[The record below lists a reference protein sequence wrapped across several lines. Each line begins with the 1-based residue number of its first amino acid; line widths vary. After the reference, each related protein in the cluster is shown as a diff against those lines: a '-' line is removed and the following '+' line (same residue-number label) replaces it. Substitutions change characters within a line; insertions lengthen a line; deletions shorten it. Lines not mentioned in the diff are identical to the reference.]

1 MPKEACSLALPFFST
16 LLQKRSYCGILY
28 KICYRKGASLTEKF
42 DNWPLLGSVSSP
54 ADVKAMPA
62 EKLPTLATEIRDYL
76 AFRVGENGG
85 HLASNL
91 GVVELTLA
99 LHRVFDTP
107 QDHLIFDVGHQSY
120 VHKLLTGRKEQ
131 FDTLRQAG
139 GLSGFTKRCES
150 EHDAFGAG
158 HSSTSISAALGMA
171 QAEAQKG
178 SGAWTVAVI
187 GDGALTGGL
196 AYEALNNCRQ
206 GLRLLI
212 VINENEMSISPN
224 TGRLARHLA
233 KMRTSRNYLQTKKF
247 TSSALRHI
255 PLLGR
260 PLYRFLRWIKRRVK
274 RLLYRENWFEQ
285 MGMRYFG
292 PADGNDTESVE
303 MLLRHVKALDGL
315 AVLHFK
321 TKKGKG
327 FTPAEQDPNS
337 YHALSPCT
345 KPHADRTF
353 SRIFGETLTQMAER
367 DERVCAI
374 TAAMSDG
381 TGLEPFRHRHPA
393 RFYDVGIAE
402 GHAVTFA
409 AGLAA
414 GGLRPVVAVYSTF
427 LQRAYDNVL
436 HDVALQGLP
445 VVLCIDR
452 AGLNA
457 GDGATHHG
465 IFDVAMLA
473 QIPNVRIYAPMTA
486 AGLRVSLRTA
496 LSNEG
501 LTAIRY
507 PNGAENKAVVQA
519 FYPNG
524 IAENEPL
531 QVRSFGDTELEGA
544 VTIVTHGRIAAVA
557 LEAVERLRAAGIPA
571 RVLLCEYLTPFG
583 DLSREIAP
591 MLGENVLFLEEEIR
605 SGGFGMNLAEAL
617 KENGALDGRMYEILA
632 TVDGFLTPSAGQTPL
647 QVAGL
652 DADAVTKAALAL
664 IDHKDEKEKDDVKG

>member
-1 MPKEACSLALPFFST
+1 M
-16 LLQKRSYCGILY
+16 
-28 KICYRKGASLTEKF
+28 EKF
-42 DNWPLLGSVSSP
+42 DKWPLLGSVSSP
-54 ADVKAMPA
+54 EDVKA
-62 EKLPTLATEIRDYL
+62 LSDDQLHTLANEIREYL

-99 LHRVFDTP
+99 LHRIFSTP
-107 QDHLIFDVGHQSY
+107 HDHIVFDVGHQSY

-139 GLSGFTKRCES
+139 GLSGFTKRSES
-150 EHDAFGAG
+150 AHDAFGAG
-158 HSSTSISAALGMA
+158 HSSTSISAAIGLA

-178 SGAWTVAVI
+178 SDAWTVAVI

-196 AYEALNNCRQ
+196 AYEGLNNCRQ

-233 KMRTSRNYLQTKKF
+233 KIRSSRNYLQTKRF

-260 PLYRFLRWIKRRVK
+260 PIYGILRWFKRRVK
-274 RLLYRENWFEQ
+274 RLLYSENWFEQ
-285 MGMRYFG
+285 MGMHYFG
-292 PADGNDTESVE
+292 PADGNDLESVE
-303 MLLRHVKALDGL
+303 MLLSHVKKMGAP

-327 FTPAEQDPNS
+327 YAPAEQEPNV
-337 YHALSPCT
+337 YHALPACNKCHNGMS
-345 KPHADRTF
+345 F
-353 SRIFGETLTQMAER
+353 SSVFGESLTQMAE
-367 DERVCAI
+367 ENEKICAI
-374 TAAMSDG
+374 TAAMSSG
-381 TGLEPFRHRHPA
+381 TGLDSFRQRHPT

-445 VVLCIDR
+445 VVFCIDR

-465 IFDVAMLA
+465 IFDVAMLSSV
-473 QIPNVRIYAPMTA
+473 PNIRIYAPVTA
-486 AGLRVSLRTA
+486 AGLRTSLQVA
-496 LSNEG
+496 LEADAIS
-501 LTAIRY
+501 AIRY
-507 PNGAENKAVVQA
+507 PNGGEDPAVIGA
-519 FYPNG
+519 FYPDG
-524 IAENEPL
+524 VDGADRPR
-531 QVRSFGDTELEGA
+531 VRAWGDGAASA
-544 VTIVTHGRIAAVA
+544 VTIVTHGRITSCALQAAEELRRQGVA
-557 LEAVERLRAAGIPA
+557 AQ
-571 RVLLCEYLTPFG
+571 VLLCEYLAPYG
-583 DLSREIAP
+583 DLSQEIAP
-591 MLGENVLFLEEEIR
+591 LLSGDILFLEEEIL
-605 SGGFGMNLAEAL
+605 SGGFGMNLSAAL
-617 KENGALDGRMYEILA
+617 RAQGAMTDRNYCILA
-632 TVDGFLTPSAGQTPL
+632 TTNGFITPDVGQTPW
-647 QVAGL
+647 QAAGI
-652 DADAVTKAALAL
+652 DPDAVLRAAQKM
-664 IDHKDEKEKDDVKG
+664 IGKEN